1 MVVSQFYFSPE
12 KVLSVIL
19 ESWRTLPSWYCFLQ
33 VAYNKIFII
42 IYLQSY
48 MFYLASLLA
57 KKLTD
62 QFHDLGLGS
71 CESKHREHHIIT
83 RATYKF
89 VSFFNRFTAEGNSTR
104 RFDFNTLKKYHI
116 IYVFTYLHFIL
127 TMSLGLEIFLDIHL

>member
-1 MVVSQFYFSPE
+1 
-12 KVLSVIL
+12 
-19 ESWRTLPSWYCFLQ
+19 
-33 VAYNKIFII
+33 
-42 IYLQSY
+42 

-104 RFDFNTLKKYHI
+104 RFDFNTLNKKSHSVQGDPCI
-116 IYVFTYLHFIL
+116 
-127 TMSLGLEIFLDIHL
+127 GLSDLRA